1 MRSYSSEVE
10 DALIQTQD
18 QFVWEAPA
26 FEQFARGPV
35 WYFVM
40 AIVTVFLVAYAIWTA
55 NFLFAFIIVL
65 GALLLL
71 LVGNKSPNKVLVQV
85 GDNGIVYDGKLILY
99 QAIENFAIVYHPPIV
114 KRLIV
119 ELRTLT
125 QPRLRLLLEDEDPV
139 ALRNYL
145 RVYINE
151 NFDLQYEP
159 FSDTLARLL
168 RL

>member
-1 MRSYSSEVE
+1 MQSFSPEIE
-10 DALIQTQD
+10 EALIQSQD

-26 FEQFARGPV
+26 FEQFQRGPV

-71 LVGNKSPNKVLVQV
+71 LVGNKKPNKILVQV
-85 GDNGIVYDGKLILY
+85 GDNGIVYNGKLILY
-99 QAIENFAIVYHPPIV
+99 QDIENFAIVYHPPVV
-114 KRLIV
+114 KRLII
-119 ELRTLT
+119 ELRSMT
-125 QPRLRLLLEDEDPV
+125 QPRIPLILENEDPV

-145 RVYINE
+145 RIYLNE